1 MTPASA
7 AIHGAKENIKNG
19 VRREVEEEGGALPTQ
34 TGPAWKYVEL
44 QIAGGWEVKVSRS
57 TGQHFCVHLDSG
69 ERVLSVGG
77 SALRVT
83 LLN

>member
-1 MTPASA
+1 
-7 AIHGAKENIKNG
+7 
-19 VRREVEEEGGALPTQ
+19 LPTH
-34 TGPAWKYVEL
+34 TGPVWKYDEL
-44 QIAGGWEVKVSRS
+44 QIACGWEVKVSRS